1 MIGKHISLFIYINMH
16 RNKNNIL
23 LLFDTRV
30 IDIYTS
36 VINFGEMS
44 VVRLIFNRLEASEKF
59 FVDPSNINTSS
70 IYYLYVLFIAKM
82 LNFTIFII
90 FYYFISLHLQP
101 CIPNSYPSIIFWNI
115 LCTLFYILPKL
126 YHDM

>member
-36 VINFGEMS
+36 VINFGEIF
-44 VVRLIFNRLEASEKF
+44 VVRLIFNRLEAS
-59 FVDPSNINTSS
+59 
-70 IYYLYVLFIAKM
+70 
-82 LNFTIFII
+82 
-90 FYYFISLHLQP
+90 Q
-101 CIPNSYPSIIFWNI
+101 
-115 LCTLFYILPKL
+115 
-126 YHDM
+126 